1 MTVTFSV
8 TIEGPNITTKKNALL
23 YLTHMLLENL
33 LLIVPYDIYEI
44 TLIFMLDFPQ
54 KRLVNYKRQVKTYLA
69 LNINRC

>member
-54 KRLVNYKRQVKTYLA
+54 KSLVNYKRQVKTYLA